1 MIRRPPSSTLN
12 DQLLPYTPLFRS
24 SPSVFQYL
32 SQWLRLRPLPRN
44 LDRYND
50 RPSPVSLA
58 NAQWSHQALRMA
70 MDQRV
75 FSSSS
80 THRIID
86 NFRRTTRIRYQER
99 RNLDLLGEYISDIR
113 TVGCIMLLGAVA
125 FVGIDSAH
133 WAVYKVRP
141 LQARLSNRK

>member
-1 MIRRPPSSTLN
+1 MWRPPRATRTDN
-12 DQLLPYTPLFRS
+12 LFPKPERC
-24 SPSVFQYL
+24 QA
-32 SQWLRLRPLPRN
+32 
-44 LDRYND
+44 ND

-58 NAQWSHQALRMA
+58 NAPWSQQALRMA

-80 THRIID
+80 THRIND
-86 NFRRTTRIRYQER
+86 NFRLSTRLRYQER

-125 FVGIDSAH
+125 
-133 WAVYKVRP
+133 
-141 LQARLSNRK
+141 